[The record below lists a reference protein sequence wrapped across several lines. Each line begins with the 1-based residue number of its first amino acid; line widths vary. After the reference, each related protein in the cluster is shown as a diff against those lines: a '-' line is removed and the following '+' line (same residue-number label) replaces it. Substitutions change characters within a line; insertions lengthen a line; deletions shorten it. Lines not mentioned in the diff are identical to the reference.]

1 MKNWTSVFILASAV
15 SLVAASAS
23 AGGTPTL
30 PAPAPLLGAGLS
42 GLAVLAVTGVGYLA
56 VRMRGRNRD

>member
-15 SLVAASAS
+15 SLAAASAS
-23 AGGTPTL
+23 AGGTPTV